1 MEHIYV
7 RNILFLCED
16 SNIDWVNKFVS
27 SDACLHS
34 FIYVMLFTQLLRSC
48 FYCNKKETRKCIMY

>member
-1 MEHIYV
+1 MY
-7 RNILFLCED
+7 NMLLILYED

-34 FIYVMLFTQLLRSC
+34 FI
-48 FYCNKKETRKCIMY
+48 